1 MQLDLG
7 KRIRELR
14 QRNRI
19 TQETLAEALGVT
31 SQAVSR
37 WEASGSYPDVEIIPA
52 IANYFG
58 VSVDYLL
65 GKTDEPA
72 PATEKKTAPALPL
85 TDAEKMIFISYRSN
99 QAFKEAV
106 DNILRLM
113 PKEDPKTILG
123 AGTLP
128 VFRAARSS
136 DDHDAEIV
144 EMDAA
149 RLAALDALPDTDEL

>member
-1 MQLDLG
+1 MFWTRLVNLCNDKGTTPTAVVHALNLSSG
-7 KRIRELR
+7 AVTKWKNGAVPRD
-14 QRNRI
+14 
-19 TQETLAEALGVT
+19 TTL
-31 SQAVSR
+31 QK
-37 WEASGSYPDVEIIPA
+37 
-52 IANYFG
+52 IADYFG

-72 PATEKKTAPALPL
+72 PAAEKKTAPALPL

-99 QAFKEAV
+99 AAFKEAV

-149 RLAALDALPDTDEL
+149 RLAALDELPDTDEL

>member
-1 MQLDLG
+1 MFWEKFLTLCEQHNIRPNPLAKKLG
-7 KRIRELR
+7 ISSG
-14 QRNRI
+14 
-19 TQETLAEALGVT
+19 AVT
-31 SQAVSR
+31 EWKKGRVPR
-37 WEASGSYPDVEIIPA
+37 HDILVK

-72 PATEKKTAPALPL
+72 PATEKKTAPAFPL
-85 TDAEKMIFISYRSN
+85 TDAEKTIFISYRSN
-99 QAFKEAV
+99 AAFKEAV

-113 PKEDPKTILG
+113 PKEDRKTILG

>member
-1 MQLDLG
+1 MFWDIFVSLCTRKGISPNGACADLG
-7 KRIRELR
+7 LSTAIATKWKNGSSPRPSTL
-14 QRNRI
+14 QR
-19 TQETLAEALGVT
+19 
-31 SQAVSR
+31 
-37 WEASGSYPDVEIIPA
+37 

-72 PATEKKTAPALPL
+72 PATEKKTAPAFPL
-85 TDAEKMIFISYRSN
+85 TDAEKTIFISYRSN
-99 QAFKEAV
+99 AAFKEAV

-113 PKEDPKTILG
+113 PKEGPKTILG

>member
-1 MQLDLG
+1 MFISILERLMKERSVTQKKLCEDLHIG
-7 KRIRELR
+7 KNQIKYWRD
-14 QRNRI
+14 NCN
-19 TQETLAEALGVT
+19 TPNGETL
-31 SQAVSR
+31 QK
-37 WEASGSYPDVEIIPA
+37 

-72 PATEKKTAPALPL
+72 PATEKKTAPAFPL
-85 TDAEKMIFISYRSN
+85 TDAEKTIFISYRSN
-99 QAFKEAV
+99 AAFKEAV

-113 PKEDPKTILG
+113 PKEGPKTILG